1 MKNKNLNNKV
11 TLPKDQIDAVI
22 SLYSNGQI
30 QEAITKIQNLNQQY
44 PNVPL
49 LFNILGACYK
59 ALGQLEN
66 ASTMFKNAFTLQP
79 NYAEA
84 HFNHGVVLR
93 GMGKLVLASE
103 SYKNAIVLQPNYPDA
118 HNNLGNVFRSLGRLE
133 EAIECY
139 EWAIAYKPEFA
150 QALNNLGIVQSDIG
164 QLNLSLKSYDKA
176 ISINPDYVD
185 ALFNLAITNKQLGNK
200 TLSEKILEKVLKLNP
215 DYVPAYRNLSEVK
228 HYKKNDL
235 QIVKMEQLI
244 SKKNLS
250 QADLIGLSLA
260 LSKVYE
266 DLGDHELQFKFLKK
280 GNDQRKKELNYS
292 FDQSL
297 KFHLTIKELFKLPL
311 PPIKKSSYNS
321 SKFRPVLIIGMPRS
335 GTSLVEQIVSSHS
348 KVHGAGE
355 LEYFSPI
362 LSPIFTKEIDVI
374 TEKDILSIRDQ
385 YLSKLSSLK
394 FTQEVVT
401 DKMPSN
407 FQYVGF
413 ILAAFPEAKIIH
425 LKRDARATCWSIYK
439 HFFSDTG
446 NGWAYNFKDLAGF
459 YDLYSEMMAFWHELF
474 PNKVYDISYEN
485 LTKNQE
491 EETRKLLEYCDLDWD
506 ENCLNF
512 HENTRAV
519 KTASALQVREKMYQ
533 GSSEA
538 WKKYEAYLQP
548 LIKGLKP
555 F

>member
-1 MKNKNLNNKV
+1 MKNKNLKNKV
-11 TLPKDQIDAVI
+11 VLPKDQIDAVI
-22 SLYSNGQI
+22 SLYANGQI
-30 QEAITKIQNLNQQY
+30 QEAIAKIQNINQQY

-66 ASTMFKNAFTLQP
+66 ASKMFKNAFTLQP
-79 NYAEA
+79 NYSEA
-84 HFNHGVVLR
+84 YFNHGVVLKD
-93 GMGKLVLASE
+93 MGELILASE
-103 SYKNAIVLQPNYPDA
+103 SYKNAIVLMPNYPDA
-118 HNNLGNVFRSLGRLE
+118 HNNLGNIFRALGRLE
-133 EAIECY
+133 EAIESY

-150 QALNNLGIVQSDIG
+150 EAHNNLGIVQSDMG
-164 QLNLSLKSYDKA
+164 QLGLSLKSYDKA
-176 ISINPDYVD
+176 ISINPDYID

-200 TLSEKILEKVLKLNP
+200 TLSKKILEKVLKLNP
-215 DYVPAYRNLSEVK
+215 DYVPAHRNLSEVK

-235 QIVKMEQLI
+235 QIIKMEQLI
-244 SKKNLS
+244 SKKNLP
-250 QADLIGLSLA
+250 QIDLIGLSLA

-266 DLGDHELQFKFLKK
+266 DLGDYEQQFKFLKK

-292 FDQSL
+292 FDLSL
-297 KFHLTIKELFKLPL
+297 KLHLSIKELFKSPL
-311 PPIKKSSYNS
+311 PSIKKSSHS
-321 SKFRPVLIIGMPRS
+321 SLKFRPIFIVGMPRS

-355 LEYFSPI
+355 LEYFSAI

-385 YLSKLSSLK
+385 YLSKISSLK
-394 FTQEVVT
+394 FTQGVVT
-401 DKMPSN
+401 DKMPAN
-407 FQYVGF
+407 FRYIGL
-413 ILAAFPEAKIIH
+413 ILSAFPEAKIIH

-439 HFFSDTG
+439 YYFDSLGSGFSFNQD
-446 NGWAYNFKDLAGF
+446 DLAKYYG
-459 YDLYSEMMAFWHELF
+459 LYSEIMAFWHELF

-485 LTKNQE
+485 LTTNQE

-533 GSSEA
+533 GSSDA

-548 LIKGLKP
+548 LIKGLKS

>member
-1 MKNKNLNNKV
+1 MKNINLNNQV
-11 TLPKDQIDAVI
+11 VLPRDQIDAVF
-22 SLYSNGQI
+22 SLYSNGQT
-30 QEAITKIQNLNQQY
+30 QEAIAKIQILNQQY
-44 PNVPL
+44 PNVPI

-59 ALGQLEN
+59 SLGQLEN
-66 ASTMFKNAFTLQP
+66 AAKMFKNAFTLQP
-79 NYAEA
+79 SYAEA

-93 GMGKLVLASE
+93 GMGEPALASE
-103 SYKNAIVLQPNYPDA
+103 SYKNAIVLLPNYPDA
-118 HNNLGNVFRSLGRLE
+118 HNNLGNVFRDLGRLD

-150 QALNNLGIVQSDIG
+150 EAHNNLGIVQSDMG
-164 QLNLSLKSYDKA
+164 QLNLSLGSYEKA
-176 ISINPDYVD
+176 ISINSDYVD
-185 ALFNLAITNKQLGNK
+185 ALNNLAIANSQLGNK
-200 TLSEKILEKVLKLNP
+200 SLSIKIFDKVLELSP
-215 DYVPAYRNLSEVK
+215 ACASAYRNLSQLK

-250 QADLIGLSLA
+250 PSDSIDLNLA

-266 DLGDHELQFKFLKK
+266 DLGDRDKQFKFLKK
-280 GNDQRKKELNYS
+280 GNDQRKKKLNYS
-292 FDQSL
+292 IDQSL
-297 KFHLTIKELFKLPL
+297 KLHLSIKELFKSPFN
-311 PPIKKSSYNS
+311 PIKKSSYSS
-321 SKFRPVLIIGMPRS
+321 SKFRPVFIVGMPRS

-362 LSPIFTKEIDVI
+362 LTSILTKEIVAV
-374 TEKDILSIRDQ
+374 TEKDILSIRNQ

-394 FTQEVVT
+394 FTQGIVT
-401 DKMPSN
+401 DKMPAN
-407 FQYVGF
+407 FRYIGF
-413 ILAAFPEAKIIH
+413 ILSAFPEAKIVH

-439 HFFSDTG
+439 YYFDSKG
-446 NGWAYNFKDLAGF
+446 NGFSFDQKDLAK
-459 YDLYSEMMAFWHELF
+459 YYSLYSEMMTFWHELF
-474 PNKVYDISYEN
+474 PNKIYDISYEE
-485 LTKNQE
+485 LTLNQE

-512 HENTRAV
+512 HENERAV
-519 KTASALQVREKMYQ
+519 KTASAFQVRKKMYQ

-538 WKKYEAYLQP
+538 WKKYEEYLQP
-548 LIKGLKP
+548 LIKGLKS

>member
-1 MKNKNLNNKV
+1 MKNKNLNNQV
-11 TLPKDQIDAVI
+11 SLPKDQIDAVI
-22 SLYSNGQI
+22 SLYSSGQI
-30 QEAITKIQNLNQQY
+30 QEAIAKIHTLNHQY

-66 ASTMFKNAFTLQP
+66 ASKMFKNAFTLQP

-84 HFNHGVVLR
+84 HFNHGVVAR
-93 GMGKLVLASE
+93 AMGEVVLASE
-103 SYKNAIVLQPNYPDA
+103 SYKNAIILLPNYPDA
-118 HNNLGNVFRSLGRLE
+118 HNNLGNVFKDLGRLE

-139 EWAIAYKPEFA
+139 EWAITYKPEFA
-150 QALNNLGIVQSDIG
+150 EAHNNLGIVQSDMG
-164 QLNLSLKSYDKA
+164 QFNLSLKSYETA
-176 ISINPDYVD
+176 ISINPAYVD

-200 TLSEKILEKVLKLNP
+200 SLSVKILVKVLKLNP
-215 DYVPAYRNLSEVK
+215 DYVLAHRNLSEVK
-228 HYKKNDL
+228 HYEKNDL
-235 QIVKMEQLI
+235 QIVKMKQLI

-250 QADLIGLSLA
+250 QSDLIGLNLA

-266 DLGDHELQFKFLKK
+266 DLGDHDKQFKFLKQ

-297 KFHLTIKELFKLPL
+297 KLYLTIKELFKLPL
-311 PPIKKSSYNS
+311 PPIKKSSYSS
-321 SKFRPVLIIGMPRS
+321 SKFRPVFIVGMPRS
-335 GTSLVEQIVSSHS
+335 GTSLVEQIVSSHRE
-348 KVHGAGE
+348 VHGAGE

-362 LSPIFTKEIDVI
+362 LSSILTNEIDTI

-385 YLSKLSSLK
+385 YLSKVSSLR
-394 FTQEVVT
+394 FTQGIVT
-401 DKMPSN
+401 DKMPAN
-407 FQYVGF
+407 FRYIGL

-439 HFFSDTG
+439 HYFDSKG
-446 NGWAYNFKDLAGF
+446 NGFSCNQDDLAKYYG
-459 YDLYSEMMAFWHELF
+459 LYSEMMAFWHELY
-474 PNKVYDISYEN
+474 PNKIYDITYED
-485 LTKNQE
+485 LTTNQE

-512 HENTRAV
+512 HENNRAV

-533 GSSEA
+533 GSSDD
-538 WKKYEAYLQP
+538 WKKYEAYLKP
-548 LIKGLKP
+548 LIKGLKS